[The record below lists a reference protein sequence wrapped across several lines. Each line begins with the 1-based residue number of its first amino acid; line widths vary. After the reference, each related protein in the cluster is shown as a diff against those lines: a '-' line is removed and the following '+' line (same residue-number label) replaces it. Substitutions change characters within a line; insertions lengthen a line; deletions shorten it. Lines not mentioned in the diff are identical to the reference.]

1 MRRLLPLLLVLSLLA
16 LPAAA
21 VAQSNPFAPPPIDP
35 NATVPPSPTPTAT
48 PNSSLSSTGST
59 TLYIIGGALLV
70 LFVGIG
76 VWIARD
82 ARRALPESRR
92 GEPVVAGPA
101 HRRSPQVKQKARQRT
116 KAQRRARRHNR
127 PS

>member
-1 MRRLLPLLLVLSLLA
+1 MRRLVPLLVVLA
-16 LPAAA
+16 LFAAPAAA
-21 VAQSNPFAPPPIDP
+21 VAQDNPFAPPPVDP

-48 PNSSLSSTGST
+48 PDNSLASTGT
-59 TLYIIGGALLV
+59 KTLYVIGGGLLV

-101 HRRSPQVKQKARQRT
+101 HRRSPEVKQKARART
-116 KAQRRARRHNR
+116 KAQRKARRHNR
-127 PS
+127 

>member
-1 MRRLLPLLLVLSLLA
+1 MRRLVPLLLVSALLA

-21 VAQSNPFAPPPIDP
+21 IAQDNPFAPPPVDP

-48 PNSSLSSTGST
+48 PDNSLSNTGRT
-59 TLYIIGGALLV
+59 TLYFIGGALLIA
-70 LFVGIG
+70 FVGIG

-92 GEPVVAGPA
+92 GEPVAAGA
-101 HRRSPQVKQKARQRT
+101 ASRRTPQVKQKARART

-127 PS
+127 